1 MELKNGP
8 SHNNEQYLWI
18 YLNEKC
24 TGYLKIVLRNTTIL
38 EINQIYIYS
47 QFRGNNYGKQAIKLL
62 IDQKQKSDL
71 HKIVLWAYGE
81 MGNENKLYEY
91 YEDIGF
97 SKVGKTSV
105 TSVDGLDYL
114 KQYMEYVLPV

>member
-1 MELKNGP
+1 MELKDGP

-18 YLNEKC
+18 YFDQKC
-24 TGYLKIVLRNTTIL
+24 TGYLKIILRTFSIL

-62 IDQKQKSDL
+62 IEKKQKKNL
-71 HKIVLWAYGE
+71 NKIVLWAYGE
-81 MGNENKLYEY
+81 MGNEDKLYEY

-97 SKVGKTSV
+97 KKVGKTSI

>member
-97 SKVGKTSV
+97 NKVGKTSV

-114 KQYMEYVLPV
+114 KQYMEYILPV